1 MSKVS
6 IKNLKVSEV
15 YGFVSGPICF
25 IGCIYKI
32 ETLKGVEFINVI
44 DEHERKYFIP
54 LKDIDEVNTIE
65 NYPEEARQLLIGRAS
80 ICNKEAEI
88 EDKIKELE
96 NELSTLKFPFKWFED
111 RMDEA
116 KGILTRKYAKEIAES
131 LVK

>member
-15 YGFVSGPICF
+15 YEFVSGPINF
-25 IGCIYKI
+25 IGCIFKI
-32 ETLKGVEFINVI
+32 EMLKRIEFINVI
-44 DEHERKYFIP
+44 DEHEKKYFIP
-54 LKDIDEVNTIE
+54 LSDIDKVNTVE
-65 NYPEEARQLLIGRAS
+65 NYPKEARKLLIERAG
-80 ICNKEAEI
+80 ICDKEAEI

-96 NELSTLKFPFKWFED
+96 NELNTLKFPFKWFED